1 MKNDQS
7 KTEPGDR
14 KMSLYEFVM
23 NPSMCSFL
31 SLGMFSLQPRRGFN
45 SMTISVLRFSAGKGL
60 HRERIHG
67 FTEAMVVVEG
77 RGEVGEG
84 TCE

>member
-1 MKNDQS
+1 
-7 KTEPGDR
+7 
-14 KMSLYEFVM
+14 MSLYEFVM

-31 SLGMFSLQPRRGFN
+31 SLGMVSPQPRRGFN

-67 FTEAMVVVEG
+67 FHPEAMVVVEG

-84 TCE
+84 TCR